1 MDLYQ
6 SLVTVNPVTLIAQI
20 CNLFIQLL
28 IVKIFFLDK
37 IKAVLDKRRETADKQ
52 IADAE
57 AAKSEAAAI
66 KQTYEE
72 NMRQAKTKADD
83 MILSAQK
90 TAGVIRTM
98 LGRRVPGHFDEE
110 QYALCWIVD
119 FPMYEIG
126 DESGE
131 LEFCHNPFSMPSG
144 GLDVLL
150 KVCDALEYAHSRN
163 VMHGDL
169 KPANIMIGEYHETYI
184 MDWGIAR
191 RIGENPEEAENP
203 DGKRGICGTPHYLA
217 PEMVVGEVCDQRADI
232 FAMGVIL
239 FEAVTLKSAFTGSSV
254 QELMENIRDGRME
267 PLEHRFHVRID
278 RDLKCGHR
286 THQCPESDG
295 KGVKGAGEHLRHVKA
310 LHTVTSSGRRM

>member
-90 TAGVIRTM
+90 TAAQRSEEVEMPESTAEFAVRHGSKAVLLFLFDEVGNAFVLELREILTRKLARM
-98 LGRRVPGHFDEE
+98 EGLAGFKKALGTKKAADDVGTVRGIHAGHGNFSLMKNEGAAILPPPEVNVWIEIIAASRLSRVP
-110 QYALCWIVD
+110 
-119 FPMYEIG
+119 
-126 DESGE
+126 
-131 LEFCHNPFSMPSG
+131 
-144 GLDVLL
+144 L
-150 KVCDALEYAHSRN
+150 K
-163 VMHGDL
+163 G
-169 KPANIMIGEYHETYI
+169 K
-184 MDWGIAR
+184 IAR
-191 RIGENPEEAENP
+191 
-203 DGKRGICGTPHYLA
+203 
-217 PEMVVGEVCDQRADI
+217 
-232 FAMGVIL
+232 F
-239 FEAVTLKSAFTGSSV
+239 
-254 QELMENIRDGRME
+254 
-267 PLEHRFHVRID
+267 
-278 RDLKCGHR
+278 
-286 THQCPESDG
+286 
-295 KGVKGAGEHLRHVKA
+295 
-310 LHTVTSSGRRM
+310 